1 MCRVLS
7 VYKELPASAVLLD
20 TPMPRDAHDLEVVV
34 VDIPEAVVLPYEWI
48 TETRSHRRFMV
59 PAGASTNIGACGS
72 ERTSSDSTCFVLHK
86 REP

>member
-20 TPMPRDAHDLEVVV
+20 TPLLRDAYDLEVVV

-48 TETRSHRRFMV
+48 TETKPPALHGAGGGVNEHRRV
-59 PAGASTNIGACGS
+59 W
-72 ERTSSDSTCFVLHK
+72 K
-86 REP
+86 

>member
-20 TPMPRDAHDLEVVV
+20 TPMLRDAYDLEVVV

-48 TETRSHRRFMV
+48 TETRSHGRLMV
-59 PAGASTNIGACGS
+59 PAEASTNIGVCGT
-72 ERTSSDSTCFVLHK
+72 ERTNSDSTCFVLHK